1 MKYTANMGFVW
12 QFLVRFLRFFY
23 FDVDKLQKV
32 EIIRNFT
39 VF

>member
-12 QFLVRFLRFFY
+12 QFSAGFLRFFC

-32 EIIRNFT
+32 EII
-39 VF
+39 